1 MKKMKFKI
9 SSEEQSKR
17 LQEVL
22 FKLGYSWGGY
32 REFKYITLAYLFAH
46 SNGDLRHASCG
57 ASATFEMSDNE
68 DMDTEEFIKKHIV
81 TYMVSVEGKRAPKK
95 EHFSKE
101 EADKEAERLAK
112 LLPYR
117 KVRVLKVENVYRS
130 EIVITKE

>member
-1 MKKMKFKI
+1 MKEMKFKI

-22 FKLGYSWGGY
+22 SELGCRWQGKKEGVRNVISP
-32 REFKYITLAYLFAH
+32 YLYVNSEGNLTH
-46 SNGDLRHASCG
+46 SFLLT
-57 ASATFEMSDNE
+57 TFEDIQFE
-68 DMDTEEFIKKHIV
+68 EVDTEEFIKKHTV

-101 EADKEAERLAK
+101 EADKEAYRLAK